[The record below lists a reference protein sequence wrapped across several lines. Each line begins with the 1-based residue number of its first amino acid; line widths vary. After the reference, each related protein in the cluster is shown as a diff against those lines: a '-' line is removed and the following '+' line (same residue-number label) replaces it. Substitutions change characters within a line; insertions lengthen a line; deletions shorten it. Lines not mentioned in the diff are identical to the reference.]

1 MDDLLTE
8 IRSYWDADAPTYNNA
23 RGHHPTS
30 PAVLAAWAAS
40 LERLFGPDHIS
51 VLDVGAGTGF
61 LSLIAA
67 RLGHKVTSL
76 DLSPQM
82 LERLRSTAKSEGLD
96 IEVVV
101 GNAAEP
107 PTGFDAVMERHVLW
121 TLQDPQTALVAWRR
135 AAPEGRLFLIE
146 SLWGQVDPVEQMRRT
161 ALHALGLLRGT
172 PPDHHASYSEEVR
185 RSLPLAGGT
194 APSRL
199 IEMSLAAGW
208 RAPRLERMR
217 DIEWAERSELPM
229 PDRLIGVTPRF
240 VVVAR

>member
-1 MDDLLTE
+1 MDELLTE
-8 IRSYWDADAPTYNNA
+8 IRSYWDTDAPTYNNA
-23 RGHHPTS
+23 QGHHPTS

-40 LERLFGPDHIS
+40 MDRLFGPDPIR

-61 LSLIAA
+61 LSIIAA

-82 LERLRSTAKSEGLD
+82 LERLRSAAGREGLE

-101 GNAAEP
+101 GDAAEP

-121 TLQDPQTALVAWRR
+121 TLQDPRSAVGAWRK
-135 AAPEGRLFLIE
+135 AAPDGRLFLIE
-146 SLWGQVDPVEQMRRT
+146 SLWGQVDPVEQIRRK
-161 ALHALGLLRGT
+161 AVHALRRLRRT
-172 PPDHHASYSEEVR
+172 PPDHHGSYSDEVR

-194 APSRL
+194 APSKL
-199 IEMSLAAGW
+199 IELATATGW
-208 RAPRLERMR
+208 RSPRLERMR
-217 DIEWAERSELPM
+217 DIEWAERSEMPM
-229 PDRLIGVTPRF
+229 PERLLGVTPRF